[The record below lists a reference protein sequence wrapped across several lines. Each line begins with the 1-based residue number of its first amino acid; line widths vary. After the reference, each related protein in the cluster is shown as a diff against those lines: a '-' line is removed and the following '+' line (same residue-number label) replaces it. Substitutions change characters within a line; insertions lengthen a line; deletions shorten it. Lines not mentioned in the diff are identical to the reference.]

1 MARRKLDLQ
10 NAKSWENLPDV
21 WKVVKRIKPIDL
33 YAGLKKDGIKDKGLL
48 KIVEEFINDDALRL
62 NTAGL
67 FVDDN
72 ALVCTDTH
80 KLICIPSEVD
90 IEKGLYSISPKVA
103 KKVDAKLYSKIDG
116 KFPDYKAILPEHSVI
131 TKVDAYKLKTY
142 VQAVVNGKYE
152 NNITHAVCFKVENDF
167 NIGFNSNF
175 LIECLESFLLM
186 GYNELYFGFSTPS
199 RGITISPNENTAKNS
214 LKNIGKHPFVLL
226 MPVIIDSGEL
236 GARDVDYGTGI
247 DIYFSFIDNEIYNAD
262 GSIANYDGNLTN
274 TDLPYIDSDSFS
286 LINKLIPK
294 NPTIPMLEYV
304 KVKDSKATITDL
316 DFFLEVKD
324 VFVEDGMYAVCNGAF
339 KDISDFNIDDF
350 PMMKTK
356 EMKLTQIATL
366 DTNQFAQR
374 TKEALPFL
382 SDDDLRPVMECLSL
396 RLEQGNITKVSATNG
411 FTLFVSDLKDSKVDK
426 KDLKLLI
433 RNPKLLSN
441 FLGAVNDNSV
451 KVFAVNIEDKVIG
464 RLFFETDNFTYS
476 IRLEDGRTPDYE
488 AVIRRSLDTYLQF
501 NTAEMIMAINSLKGE
516 DAKKTLYLDFNR
528 EEADGFIKL
537 KLGEN
542 KYGNPFE
549 IVKDLGIKIPYHVG
563 KSNMQYDKDI
573 AIIMSINTNDNN
585 FAFNPKLLKSVLS
598 VGDKDDARLN
608 FDSKQEMVSMFI
620 SELRPIQEVERE
632 YDAIKKIAK
641 VEIVK
646 ETPKKA
652 TKEEVMIKIDAL
664 QILADMGDKDAENNI
679 EILKLLL

>member
-1 MARRKLDLQ
+1 MALRKLELQ
-10 NAKSWENLPDV
+10 NAKSWEMLPDV

-48 KIVEEFINDDALRL
+48 KIVENYIGNDALRL
-62 NTAGL
+62 KTAGL

-72 ALVCTDTH
+72 VLVCTDAFR
-80 KLICIPSEVD
+80 LICIPYELD
-90 IEKGLYSISPKVA
+90 IEKGLYSISPKIA
-103 KKVDAKLYSKIDG
+103 KNVGTKLYEKIDAT
-116 KFPDYKAILPEHSVI
+116 FPDYKVVLPEQSVI
-131 TKVDAYKLKTY
+131 TKIDAYKLKTY
-142 VQAVVNGKYE
+142 IQAVLNGKYT
-152 NNITHAVCFKVENDF
+152 NSVTKAILLKIENDF
-167 NIGFNSNF
+167 EIGFNGEMI
-175 LIECLESFLLM
+175 IECLDSFLLM
-186 GYNELYFGFSTPS
+186 GYTELYFGFSTKT
-199 RGITISPNENTAKNS
+199 RGVTVSPNENTAKNS
-214 LKNIGKHPFVLL
+214 VKNIGKHPFALL
-226 MPVIIDSGEL
+226 MPLMFDRDANL
-236 GARDVDYGTGI
+236 GARDVDYGTSI
-247 DIYFSFIDNEIYNAD
+247 DVYFSFIDNEIYNAD

-324 VFVEDGMYAVCNGAF
+324 VFVEDGMYAVCNGAL
-339 KDISDFNIDDF
+339 KDISDFDIEDF
-350 PMMKTK
+350 PMMRAKNTS
-356 EMKLTQIATL
+356 LTQIATL
-366 DTNQFAQR
+366 ETNQFAQR
-374 TKEALPFL
+374 TKEASMFVAN
-382 SDDDLRPVMECLSL
+382 DDLRPALECVSL
-396 RLEQGNITKVSATNG
+396 RLQNNVAKVTGTNAHILLLSNLTG
-411 FTLFVSDLKDSKVDK
+411 GEVLKN
-426 KDLKLLI
+426 DLKLLI
-433 RNPKLLSN
+433 KKPKFLSS
-441 FLGAVNDNSV
+441 FLNVVDDNSV
-451 KVFAVNIEDKVIG
+451 KVFAVNIQDKSIG
-464 RLFFETDNFTYS
+464 RLFFETDNYTYS
-476 IRLEDGRTPDYE
+476 IVLEDAPTPDYDS
-488 AVIRRSLDTYLQF
+488 VIRRSLDSYLQF

-563 KSNMQYDKDI
+563 KSNRQYDRDI
-573 AIIMSINTNDNN
+573 SIIMSINTNDDN
-585 FAFNPKLLKSVLS
+585 FAFDPKYLKTVLS

-608 FDSKQEMVSMFI
+608 FDSTQKTVSMFI
-620 SELRPIQEVERE
+620 SELRPIQEVERK

-652 TKEEVMIKIDAL
+652 TKDEVMIKIDAL